1 MSMSLL
7 AVFDVLAHP
16 IPVPPAEAALDRAL
30 SPLRPR
36 RPLRV
41 RRARVQVA
49 EQHHRRCAVASHSSL
64 KINDLIIIVF

>member
-41 RRARVQVA
+41 RRARVEVA
-49 EQHHRRCAVASHSSL
+49 EQHHCRCSGASHPGL
-64 KINDLIIIVF
+64 EL